1 MHLQLL
7 SRLITPDSLMISDL
21 PIFIAAGKIDV
32 LVEKFGLA
40 WPKFLA
46 QVIIFWIVFTIL
58 KKFAFGPI
66 LAMLEQRRQRIAD
79 GEAKL
84 EKIAKDLAEAEKNAQ
99 AIIDKANAEA
109 DRQIKDA
116 SDSSR
121 SLAEKRQQEAIHEA
135 NQIIAKAREAAQL
148 EHEQL
153 MSQLKREFGRM
164 VADATSRVTG
174 KVLTQD
180 DQTRI
185 NQETT
190 AQVSL

>member
-1 MHLQLL
+1 MYVKM
-7 SRLITPDSLMISDL
+7 TPV
-21 PIFIAAGKIDV
+21 FAAGQVDEI
-32 LVEKFGLA
+32 VEKFGLA

-46 QVIIFWIVFTIL
+46 QVLIFIAVYSIL

-66 LAMLEQRRQRIAD
+66 LAMLELRRQRIAD

-84 EKIAKDLAEAEKNAQ
+84 EKIAKDLAEAELNAKRLF
-99 AIIDKANAEA
+99 DKANDDAARMIKEA
-109 DRQIKDA
+109 G
-116 SDSSR
+116 DSAK

-135 NQIIAKAREAAQL
+135 NQILAKAREAAQL

-153 MSQLKREFGRM
+153 MAQLKREFGRM

-174 KVLTQD
+174 KVLNAE
-180 DQTRI
+180 DQGRI
-185 NQETT
+185 NQEAA